1 MLVVVTLVQVR
12 LTGGDGPIY
21 YNETVAR
28 ILYTDLRMHYSKVN
42 GHVPSGLV
50 LAVITLTP
58 LAPALVIVCTVI
70 LYTEYITVA
79 KC

>member
-1 MLVVVTLVQVR
+1 MLVAVTLVQVR
-12 LTGGDGPIY
+12 LTGGDGPRLY
-21 YNETVAR
+21 CNKTVAR

-50 LAVITLTP
+50 LAVITLAP

-70 LYTEYITVA
+70 LYTE
-79 KC
+79 